1 MGIFGRL
8 FGKAPAKSAAAD
20 DDLLDGVDDEDAG
33 TVAVTD
39 LSVESSPKQVCRY
52 IFQQMMA
59 GRSPAQLQTELQ
71 QRGFKAKTADTYIQ
85 LIRVTMFR
93 GR

>member
-33 TVAVTD
+33 TVAVTA
-39 LSVESSPKQVCRY
+39 LSVESSPKQVCRSAASKPRRPTPTSSS
-52 IFQQMMA
+52 FA
-59 GRSPAQLQTELQ
+59 
-71 QRGFKAKTADTYIQ
+71 
-85 LIRVTMFR
+85 
-93 GR
+93 